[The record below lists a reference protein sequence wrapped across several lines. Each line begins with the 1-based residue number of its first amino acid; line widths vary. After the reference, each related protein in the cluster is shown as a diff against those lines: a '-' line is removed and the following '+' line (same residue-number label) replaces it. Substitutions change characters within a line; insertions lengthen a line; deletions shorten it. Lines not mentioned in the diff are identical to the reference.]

1 MNSRETKKFRSSL
14 RRSIRRGKKIE
25 KLKAVITSLSKNT
38 LSPVNRD
45 HALKGNWAGHRECHI
60 EGDWILVY
68 RWEEDL
74 LILVDTG
81 SHADVFGM

>member
-38 LSPVNRD
+38 LSPANRD
-45 HALKGNWAGHRECHI
+45 HALKGNWTGHRECHI